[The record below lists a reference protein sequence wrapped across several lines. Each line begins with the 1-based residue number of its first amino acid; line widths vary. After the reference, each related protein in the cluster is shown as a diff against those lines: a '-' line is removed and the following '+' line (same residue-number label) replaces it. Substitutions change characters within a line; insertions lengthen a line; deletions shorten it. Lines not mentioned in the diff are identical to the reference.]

1 LDTKILA
8 EEYSERRTMNDV
20 DHLAPVQIAG
30 PVETPLI
37 NMDTLSIENDSI
49 PDGGRSG
56 VPEPESGE
64 VELALANAMHQL
76 DA

>member
-1 LDTKILA
+1 MAL
-8 EEYSERRTMNDV
+8 
-20 DHLAPVQIAG
+20 VQIAG
-30 PVETPLI
+30 PVETLLIILI